1 MRKKHHLLDHKWQ
14 KIGFVIFAV
23 CVLLCIVC
31 FKAITYDLIPQT
43 QPKIEY
49 KRTEVQKKN
58 GDIIISNEPINAPI
72 GSGWAS
78 ALVLLFTPI
87 SFALMALS
95 QEIQEDERI
104 VEIRHQALVTIVII
118 YIVWALL
125 MFITTPFLVHLTSP
139 TTMGKI
145 NMILK
150 IPTGVPAFMGYYL
163 LIFKLSLW
171 KQNRELNDEE

>member
-1 MRKKHHLLDHKWQ
+1 MRKKYHLLDHKWQ

-23 CVLLCIVC
+23 CVLLCLV
-31 FKAITYDLIPQT
+31 FWQAIINDLLPYVFY
-43 QPKIEY
+43 EN
-49 KRTEVQKKN
+49 VKKN
-58 GDIIISNEPINAPI
+58 LP

-87 SFALMALS
+87 SIALMALS
-95 QEIQEDERI
+95 QEKLEDERI

-125 MFITTPFLVHLTSP
+125 MFLTTPFLNHLVSP
-139 TTMGKI
+139 TTFGKI
-145 NMILK
+145 NMIMR
-150 IPTGVPAFMGYYL
+150 IPTGVTAFMGYYL

-171 KQNRELNDEE
+171 KQNRELSYEE

>member
-23 CVLLCIVC
+23 CVLLCLV
-31 FKAITYDLIPQT
+31 FWQAIINDLFPHVFLKNIQT
-43 QPKIEY
+43 DP
-49 KRTEVQKKN
+49 V
-58 GDIIISNEPINAPI
+58 
-72 GSGWAS
+72 GSAWAS

-87 SFALMALS
+87 SIALMALS
-95 QEIQEDERI
+95 QEKLEDERI

-125 MFITTPFLVHLTSP
+125 MFLTTPFLNHLVSP
-139 TTMGKI
+139 ATFGKI
-145 NMILK
+145 NMIMR
-150 IPTGVPAFMGYYL
+150 IPTGVTAFMGYYL

-171 KQNRELNDEE
+171 KQNRELSDEE

>member
-14 KIGFVIFAV
+14 KIGFIVFSV
-23 CVLLCIVC
+23 CVLLCLL
-31 FKAITYDLIPQT
+31 FWQAIINDLLPYVLKDIQT
-43 QPKIEY
+43 
-49 KRTEVQKKN
+49 
-58 GDIIISNEPINAPI
+58 DLI

-78 ALVLLFTPI
+78 ALVVLFTPI

-95 QEIQEDERI
+95 QEKQEDERI

-118 YIVWALL
+118 YIVWSLL
-125 MFITTPFLVHLTSP
+125 MFLSSPFLVRFVSP
-139 TTMGKI
+139 TTFGKI

-150 IPTGVPAFMGYYL
+150 IPTGVTAFMGYYL

-171 KQNRELNDEE
+171 KQNRELSYEE

>member
-14 KIGFVIFAV
+14 TIGFIVFSV
-23 CVLLCIVC
+23 CVLLCLL
-31 FKAITYDLIPQT
+31 FWQAIINDLLPYVLKDIQT
-43 QPKIEY
+43 
-49 KRTEVQKKN
+49 
-58 GDIIISNEPINAPI
+58 DPI

-95 QEIQEDERI
+95 QEKQEDERI

-118 YIVWALL
+118 YIVWSLL
-125 MFITTPFLVHLTSP
+125 MFLSSPFLVRFVSP
-139 TTMGKI
+139 TTFGKI

-150 IPTGVPAFMGYYL
+150 IPTGVTAFMGYYL

-171 KQNRELNDEE
+171 KQNRELSYEE

>member
-14 KIGFVIFAV
+14 KIGFIVFSV
-23 CVLLCIVC
+23 CVLLCLL
-31 FKAITYDLIPQT
+31 FWQAIINDLLPYVLKDIQT
-43 QPKIEY
+43 
-49 KRTEVQKKN
+49 
-58 GDIIISNEPINAPI
+58 DPI

-87 SFALMALS
+87 SIALMALS
-95 QEIQEDERI
+95 QEKLEDERI

-125 MFITTPFLVHLTSP
+125 MFLTTPFLSHLVSP
-139 TTMGKI
+139 TTFGKI
-145 NMILK
+145 NMIMR
-150 IPTGVPAFMGYYL
+150 IPTGVTAFMGYYL